1 MTARGRIFLTKG
13 FLFNIAKWLYPKYI
27 AGEREEREE
36 CRDFSENMRLRG
48 SSNGNCLPGP
58 SKNYKEPEKN

>member
-27 AGEREEREE
+27 AGEREKREKSVGI
-36 CRDFSENMRLRG
+36 FLRI
-48 SSNGNCLPGP
+48 
-58 SKNYKEPEKN
+58 